1 MGRLIIPEMKKRM
14 IIKLYLFTLPES
26 GNTVGGNYKQ
36 FRLTALPSR
45 TSLLNTQPV
54 MWFSKHLEAHTSAQQ
69 TMQNVGFVIFL
80 EVLANK
86 TEVDIPHPHFENI
99 KMLICNQQMHPRK
112 LSFLSWNLNIGWK
125 ISLLSEIKSWL
136 FFSPPLLYYKQLLFI

>member
-1 MGRLIIPEMKKRM
+1 MDCITAVMAVLFLFFFPLCSNGYPQACHLWLEAKIVRLKLFMGRLIIPEMKKRM

-26 GNTVGGNYKQ
+26 GNTVGGNYEQ

-54 MWFSKHLEAHTSAQQ
+54 MWFRKHLQAHTFAQQ

-86 TEVDIPHPHFENI
+86 AEVNHSSS
-99 KMLICNQQMHPRK
+99 
-112 LSFLSWNLNIGWK
+112 SFWK
-125 ISLLSEIKSWL
+125 H
-136 FFSPPLLYYKQLLFI
+136 QNADM